1 MNLFWWARHLFV
13 PHHSNNCKAQILH
26 PSALA
31 VLVGF
36 FLFYQ
41 FVLNF
46 YLLVSPSV
54 LGFASNITPERV
66 VELTNQKRA
75 EQGLSPLTING
86 QLNEA
91 AQRKAGDMF
100 AFNYWSHVSPSGRN
114 PWSFF
119 QEVGYKYLYAGENL
133 ARDFMDSQAV
143 VEAWMNSATHRDNLL
158 NGNYKE
164 IGLAVVN
171 GTLNGVET
179 TLVVQMFGAPLASAP
194 VAQKPS
200 TVKAPSPTPTVSI
213 TPVQPVVSEVAEK
226 TPETTEIK
234 EEVEEPAPLTRI
246 ALAQAQEEDQS
257 PPLLSP
263 FMLTKTVA
271 IFLLGLI
278 LGALLLDIILVYQ
291 KRIIRLSGR
300 NIAHLIFIGGLLLA
314 VILTTPG
321 AIL

>member
-1 MNLFWWARHLFV
+1 MNLFWWARHLFL
-13 PHHSNNCKAQILH
+13 PHHSNNCRAKILH

-54 LGFASNITPERV
+54 LGFASNITPEKV
-66 VELTNQKRA
+66 LEITNQKRA
-75 EQGLSPLTING
+75 EQGLSPLVINS

-100 AFNYWSHVSPSGRN
+100 AFNYWSHVSPSGRS

-143 VEAWMNSATHRDNLL
+143 VEAWMNSATHRDNVL
-158 NGNYKE
+158 NRNYQE

-179 TLVVQMFGAPLASAP
+179 TLVVQMFGTPLASTP
-194 VAQKPS
+194 VAPI
-200 TVKAPSPTPTVSI
+200 VSI
-213 TPVQPVVSEVAEK
+213 TPVQPAVSEVAEK
-226 TPETTEIK
+226 TSEA
-234 EEVEEPAPLTRI
+234 APLSRI
-246 ALAQAQEEDQS
+246 ALAQAEEENQS
-257 PPLLSP
+257 LPLLSP

>member
-75 EQGLSPLTING
+75 EQGLSPLVING

-100 AFNYWSHVSPSGRN
+100 AFNYWSHVSPSGRS

-143 VEAWMNSATHRDNLL
+143 VEAWMNSATHRDNVL

-179 TLVVQMFGAPLASAP
+179 TLVVQMFGTPLASTP

-200 TVKAPSPTPTVSI
+200 TVKAPSPTPTVSV

-226 TPETTEIK
+226 ATETAEIK
-234 EEVEEPAPLTRI
+234 EEVEEPAPLARI

>member
-13 PHHSNNCKAQILH
+13 PHHSNNCKAKILH

-66 VELTNQKRA
+66 VEMTNQKRA

-119 QEVGYKYLYAGENL
+119 QEAGYRYLYAGENL
-133 ARDFMDSQAV
+133 ARDFSEPKSV
-143 VEAWMNSATHRDNLL
+143 VDAWMDFPSHRDILL
-158 NGNYKE
+158 IAGFEE
-164 IGLAVVN
+164 I
-171 GTLNGVET
+171 
-179 TLVVQMFGAPLASAP
+179 
-194 VAQKPS
+194 
-200 TVKAPSPTPTVSI
+200 
-213 TPVQPVVSEVAEK
+213 
-226 TPETTEIK
+226 
-234 EEVEEPAPLTRI
+234 
-246 ALAQAQEEDQS
+246 
-257 PPLLSP
+257 
-263 FMLTKTVA
+263 
-271 IFLLGLI
+271 
-278 LGALLLDIILVYQ
+278 
-291 KRIIRLSGR
+291 
-300 NIAHLIFIGGLLLA
+300 
-314 VILTTPG
+314 
-321 AIL
+321 